1 MPVATRRQL
10 LEAGVHFGH
19 QTRRWNPK
27 MRRFIFAER
36 SGIYIIDLE
45 KSLTGLERAYDFVR
59 ELARGGGSVLFVG
72 TKKQAQD
79 IVAEQAS
86 RVGMPYVNTRWLGGM
101 LTNFQTIG
109 GRLSRLRELQEM
121 ERSASFE
128 MLPKKEVLRLRR
140 EKEKLER
147 NMGGIQTMTRVPQAV
162 YVVDTKKEHIAVTEA
177 RKLGIPVV
185 AIVDTNCDPDEID
198 YVIPGNDDAIRSV
211 GLITR
216 VVADAIEEGSY
227 LGGRDREEITPEEP
241 TGPFEPDGEAIRPED
256 LPQGPFEP
264 DEPAPA
270 AAAGPAEG
278 RPAPSPGSAP
288 PSTTEPAGE
297 PLHGPAVP
305 GASDGPVGESRG

>member
-27 MRRFIFAER
+27 TRRFIFAER

-45 KSLTGLERAYDFVR
+45 KSLTGLERAYDFIR
-59 ELARGGGSVLFVG
+59 DLSRKGGSVLFVG

-101 LTNFQTIG
+101 LTNFQTISA
-109 GRLSRLRELQEM
+109 RLSRLRELQEM

-147 NMGGIQTMTRVPQAV
+147 NMGGIQSMTRVPQAIFV
-162 YVVDTKKEHIAVTEA
+162 IDTKKEHIAVTEA
-177 RKLGIPVV
+177 RKLGVPVV

-216 VVADAIEEGSY
+216 VITDAIEEGSY
-227 LGGRDREEITPEEP
+227 LAGRDEEEITPDESAMAS
-241 TGPFEPDGEAIRPED
+241 GPFEPEGEAIRPED

-264 DEPAPA
+264 DEPVPAPA
-270 AAAGPAEG
+270 A
-278 RPAPSPGSAP
+278 PAPAANQ
-288 PSTTEPAGE
+288 PAGE
-297 PLHGPAVP
+297 PLHDREPAAP
-305 GASDGPVGESRG
+305 RPPETPVGESA